1 MKLTRMTLGICLLA
15 ALGFSVVVLLRFY
28 WQTQDRVAD
37 SWDAWIDE
45 ETEIWTEMDVAA
57 RNEAIRFNL
66 MDENELA
73 NIRAGHRAELE
84 NFAAEMKAK
93 YATPAEMEANG
104 EGIRLDSVTYK
115 ISEPEKY
122 TGAQTVSALM
132 EAFDAKDRR
141 GYTDALAESKYPRE
155 EWLALLLDKGLRV
168 GDYSDYSGCMNLR
181 SNLVHLENEPQTW
194 ALDQDGIPPTNDWET
209 FKEAYIDRKVWE
221 HQQLFNAK
229 QIDPDVFEGMFMG
242 PNGRTFLP
250 FTDRRVYVERSET
263 AYALYGPKLSE
274 RQERELAYYGKSPDG
289 YDVVYIDE
297 NGNILTEPPPTVSM
311 PWYETLWRFLSASK

>member
-1 MKLTRMTLGICLLA
+1 MTRAVCLLA

-37 SWDAWIDE
+37 SWDAWIDDRT
-45 ETEIWTEMDVAA
+45 ETWTEMDVAA
-57 RNEAIRFNL
+57 RKKAIPRDSI
-66 MDENELA
+66 DENKLA
-73 NIRAGHRAELE
+73 NIRAGHRMDLE
-84 NFAAEMKAK
+84 NFAAEMRAK
-93 YATPAEMEANG
+93 YASPAEMEANG
-104 EGIRLDSVTYK
+104 EGIRLDSITYE

-132 EAFDAKDRR
+132 EAFDAQDRR

-168 GDYSDYSGCMNLR
+168 GDYSDYSLYMNLR
-181 SNLVHLENEPQTW
+181 SNLVHLENEPRTW
-194 ALDQDGIPPTNDWET
+194 ASGRDGIPPTNDWGT
-209 FKEAYIDRKVWE
+209 FKEAYINRQVWE
-221 HQQLFNAK
+221 CQQIFEAK
-229 QIDPDVFEGMFMG
+229 QIDPSVWSGLFMG
-242 PNGRTFLP
+242 PGGRTFLP
-250 FTDRRVYVERSET
+250 YSEGQIYVERSET
-263 AYALYGPKLSE
+263 SYALYGPKLSE

-311 PWYETLWRFLSASK
+311 PWYETLWRVLSGTK

>member
-1 MKLTRMTLGICLLA
+1 MTRGICLLA

-37 SWDAWIDE
+37 SWDAWIDDR
-45 ETEIWTEMDVAA
+45 TEIWTEMDVAA

-84 NFAAEMKAK
+84 NFAAEMRAK

-132 EAFDAKDRR
+132 EAFEAQDRR
-141 GYTDALAESKYPRE
+141 GYTDALAEAKYPRE

-168 GDYSDYSGCMNLR
+168 GDYSDYSLYMNLR
-181 SNLVHLENEPQTW
+181 SNLVHLEDRPETW
-194 ALDQDGIPPTNDWET
+194 ALGRDGIPPTNDWGT
-209 FKEAYIDRKVWE
+209 FKEAYINRKVWE
-221 HQQLFNAK
+221 CQQIYEAK
-229 QIDPDVFEGMFMG
+229 QTDPSVWSGLFMG
-242 PNGRTFLP
+242 PGGRTFLP
-250 FTDRRVYVERSET
+250 YSEGRIYVERSET

-289 YDVVYIDE
+289 YDIVYIDE
-297 NGNILTEPPPTVSM
+297 NGNILTEPPPTVAM
-311 PWYETLWRFLSASK
+311 PWYETLWRLLSGSK